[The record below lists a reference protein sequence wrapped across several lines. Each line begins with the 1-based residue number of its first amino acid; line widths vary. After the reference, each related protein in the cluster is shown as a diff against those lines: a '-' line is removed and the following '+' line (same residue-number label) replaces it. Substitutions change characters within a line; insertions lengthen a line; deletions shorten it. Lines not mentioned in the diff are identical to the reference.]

1 MTFLDLSIVR
11 EFKSVI
17 MAVSF
22 ISVKKRKNESKER
35 RNEQHNFKLK
45 QEI

>member
-11 EFKSVI
+11 EFKSI